1 MDDKIKHK
9 KAQAKAGMAVICG
22 VAVLYLMV
30 LALLAGLY
38 KAGWLPAA
46 ALSGPPSG
54 HYLMYRYPAARNY
67 RSSSQNSNTARAA
80 PVRPDSLCRSS
91 TRRIFPEIVLGS
103 SQNSILRIRW

>member
-1 MDDKIKHK
+1 MDGKDKHK
-9 KAQAKAGMAVICG
+9 KAQAKAGITVICG
-22 VAVLYLMV
+22 VAVLYLTL

-38 KAGWLPAA
+38 EAGWLPAA

-54 HYLMYRYPAARNY
+54 HYLMYRYPAAPDY

-80 PVRPDSLCRSS
+80 PLRPDSLCRSS
-91 TRRIFPEIVLGS
+91 TRRILPEMVLGS

>member
-1 MDDKIKHK
+1 MDGNVKHK
-9 KAQAKAGMAVICG
+9 KAKAKPRKAAICA
-22 VAVLYLMV
+22 VAVLYLMI
-30 LALLAGLY
+30 LAMLAGLY

-54 HYLMYRYPAARNY
+54 HYLMYGYPAVPDY

-91 TRRIFPEIVLGS
+91 TRRILPEMVLGS